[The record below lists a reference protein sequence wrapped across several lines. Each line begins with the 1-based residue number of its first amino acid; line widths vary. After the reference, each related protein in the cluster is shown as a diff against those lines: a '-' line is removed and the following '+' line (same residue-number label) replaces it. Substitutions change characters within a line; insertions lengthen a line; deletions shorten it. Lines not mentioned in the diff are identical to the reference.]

1 MLIKPFTLKLK
12 NLQVLEAGE
21 TIFRGYIYTIG
32 LLGLAFGEVKIVNL
46 NTLEITYNG
55 YVNKIRVDE
64 QFGYNLDFAQVVIED
79 LQARLKVR
87 HAELLDGGEAMLKR
101 VAGFENIEDVFSRE
115 NTYSASGVTLN
126 FRKVA
131 REGRHEMEMRL
142 KSEYQNFSLVTLDKG
157 ALLITLASTARA
169 FTKATYRQYAMPDKR
184 WNHNTN
190 APVNPKEYADI
201 QKGIPEEGI
210 PKGKTAMI
218 GAMVGANTAGLTAA
232 LVANKNAVEKEVID
246 NTFDPNDSTTWND
259 EAETNIAD
267 GN

>member
-12 NLQVLEAGE
+12 NLQVLEADE

-87 HAELLDGGEAMLKR
+87 HAELLKGGEAMLKR

-142 KSEYQNFSLVTLDKG
+142 KSEYQNFSLITFDKDT
-157 ALLITLASTARA
+157 LLITLASTARA

-190 APVNPKEYADI
+190 APVNPAEYADI
-201 QKGIPEEGI
+201 QKDIPEGGAT
-210 PKGKTAMI
+210 KGKTAMVAAMI
-218 GAMVGANTAGLTAA
+218 GSGSTAGLTAA
-232 LVANKNAVEKEVID
+232 MIAHQGQSVQIAEDGTDE
-246 NTFDPNDSTTWND
+246 PNSL
-259 EAETNIAD
+259 
-267 GN
+267 